1 MCTLSLLSQPGARQ
15 IVSHPEALFWLLSCR
30 RYAGMWL
37 STLKFCTHP
46 ASPPLEGPD
55 LVFIPSPR
63 RFFFSSSSF
72 SSGGGEA
79 RRRGAERRQTEAGG
93 PRVVDFGTPGGGR
106 EQKGCRCAAG
116 QAAGRGRPGRGRPGG
131 GRPPRGSP
139 GRRPRGAAS
148 VQPAR
153 PALDLRRVSN
163 RKCTAGRSVPPAP
176 GLEL

>member
-63 RFFFSSSSF
+63 RFFFLLLLF
-72 SSGGGEA
+72 LLEAGRRGGE
-79 RRRGAERRQTEAGG
+79 E
-93 PRVVDFGTPGGGR
+93 
-106 EQKGCRCAAG
+106 
-116 QAAGRGRPGRGRPGG
+116 
-131 GRPPRGSP
+131 PRG
-139 GRRPRGAAS
+139 GKPRQA
-148 VQPAR
+148 
-153 PALDLRRVSN
+153 DRV
-163 RKCTAGRSVPPAP
+163 
-176 GLEL
+176 